1 MNESEY
7 CNFSY
12 KNEDFFLKG
21 YSAEDY
27 IFKTICSTKSF
38 YEIDFLEYILL
49 INKFRKSDNA
59 SVIDVGA
66 NIGNHTVFFR
76 KFIANQVIAI
86 EPNNLVLPYL
96 YENIRNNEC
105 EVQVID
111 KAVGNKF
118 GKGELIIVNETNMGM
133 AKIDKS
139 NLDNASGVDI
149 ITLDSLDNE
158 LTNSLSIIKIDVEGM
173 EYEVILG
180 AESLIT
186 KYKPEIFA
194 EITDN
199 IELEKIHSFLVQ
211 YGYYIV
217 SIWGATPMYHFS
229 THQKMKYIYI
239 FQKLKT
245 YILSV
250 LNRASKYAK
259 YRLSNL
265 I

>member
-1 MNESEY
+1 M
-7 CNFSY
+7 
-12 KNEDFFLKG
+12 
-21 YSAEDY
+21 
-27 IFKTICSTKSF
+27 
-38 YEIDFLEYILL
+38 
-49 INKFRKSDNA
+49 
-59 SVIDVGA
+59 
-66 NIGNHTVFFR
+66 
-76 KFIANQVIAI
+76 
-86 EPNNLVLPYL
+86 VLPYL